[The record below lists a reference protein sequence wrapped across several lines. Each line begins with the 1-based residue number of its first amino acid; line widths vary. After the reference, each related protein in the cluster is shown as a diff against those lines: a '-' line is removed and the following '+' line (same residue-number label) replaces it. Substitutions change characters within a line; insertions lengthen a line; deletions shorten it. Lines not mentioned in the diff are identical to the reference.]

1 MSYFDTGNDV
11 YECTTVYLC
20 KKCEDAK
27 PLEDFY
33 NKWDDK
39 TNEEIYDRTCKE
51 CREKTKAT
59 KERNKD
65 MSTTRAKKRNIM
77 KILFLNQPY
86 GVGET
91 LILHFYLIIKLLKDK
106 LFTVKNIYIK
116 KK

>member
-20 KKCEDAK
+20 KKCDDAK

-39 TNEEIYDRTCKE
+39 TNEEIYYKTCKE

-59 KERNKD
+59 KERNKN
-65 MSTTRAKKRNIM
+65 MSTTRAKKKYYENIV
-77 KILFLNQPY
+77 FEP
-86 GVGET
+86 T
-91 LILHFYLIIKLLKDK
+91 LRRW
-106 LFTVKNIYIK
+106 
-116 KK
+116 